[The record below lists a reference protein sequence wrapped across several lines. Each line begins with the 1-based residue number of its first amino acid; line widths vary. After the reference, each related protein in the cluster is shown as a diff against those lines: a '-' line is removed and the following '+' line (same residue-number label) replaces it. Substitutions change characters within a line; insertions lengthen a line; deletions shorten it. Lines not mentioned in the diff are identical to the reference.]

1 MPRVIRYNQEQLYY
15 WKLWLIFSHFSL
27 YSGFNALDKIGWI
40 NVVFAMTTAA
50 FIPLYGTFSDIFG
63 VRNRITQP
71 IDPTTNDK
79 LWKRKI
85 TLIWAII
92 IYEIGQII
100 TGAAAGPNA
109 AIQIIIGRSLAGVG
123 NGGIITLL
131 FVVVTD
137 VVPVSRLTTAILLSA
152 KKWTLNYFSL
162 RNEAYQSTKALS
174 TPFGESLLFLDLSSL
189 VSSSTIHL
197 GGTLMIAKMWLKRLK
212 Y

>member
-1 MPRVIRYNQEQLYY
+1 M
-15 WKLWLIFSHFSL
+15 
-27 YSGFNALDKIGWI
+27 
-40 NVVFAMTTAA
+40 
-50 FIPLYGTFSDIFG
+50 
-63 VRNRITQP
+63 
-71 IDPTTNDK
+71 
-79 LWKRKI
+79 

-152 KKWTLNYFSL
+152 KESTLNYFF
-162 RNEAYQSTKALS
+162 T
-174 TPFGESLLFLDLSSL
+174 
-189 VSSSTIHL
+189 
-197 GGTLMIAKMWLKRLK
+197 
-212 Y
+212 